1 MFTIFSLF
9 FFWRLVSSP
18 IHWPPDAKSRLI
30 IKTLMLEKT
39 EGRRRR
45 GWQRMKWLD
54 GIINSMDMSL
64 SKLWEIVKD
73 REAWPAAVLGIVNS
87 QTQLSNWTTT
97 TMFLDV
103 SFFLFIFLAFTGF
116 PEVLCSSRNISAIV
130 SLNITSFLSN
140 CIILELQF
148 GTIQFFSHLHLLISY
163 CPCLVFLDYIVDH
176 FFSSSFQLTNFFL
189 SHI

>member
-9 FFWRLVSSP
+9 CGVQFPLQYIGHLMWRADSLV
-18 IHWPPDAKSRLI
+18 
-30 IKTLMLEKT
+30 KTLMLGKT

-87 QTQLSNWTTT
+87 QTQLSNWTS

-148 GTIQFFSHLHLLISY
+148 GTIQFFSHLYLLISY
-163 CPCLVFLDYIVDH
+163 WPCLVFLDYIVDH
-176 FFSSSFQLTNFFL
+176 FFCSSFQLTNFFL